1 MLVVSSFYHSLLHL
15 FFLADKFCSTS
26 TSCCCLSTA
35 YEAFRPCKCS
45 HAKKCRTVSATH
57 IGLSVISCLYIFC
70 GLQFSVN
77 WYISE
82 DALKVLL
89 ACFRGL
95 PILPIILYNPQ
106 LVHKDLSQLR
116 RVQFLATECHKLL
129 LLAQHQWDL
138 GLYIQGLF
146 KDLGLVQCNRQVLLS
161 LHHCNQLWFL
171 LLHRLPCKQSTPQ
184 MFLVITKTV
193 GFPLNR

>member
-1 MLVVSSFYHSLLHL
+1 MYLIVCVCVAFFFSWLGDTLCVLRQLIVGVAIKLSFFRKRLFVNRSWLKLDFFFSLFFGLDVANVSIVVLVVSSFYHSLLNL

-26 TSCCCLSTA
+26 TSCCHLSTA

-95 PILPIILYNPQ
+95 PILPIILYN
-106 LVHKDLSQLR
+106 L
-116 RVQFLATECHKLL
+116 
-129 LLAQHQWDL
+129 
-138 GLYIQGLF
+138 
-146 KDLGLVQCNRQVLLS
+146 
-161 LHHCNQLWFL
+161 
-171 LLHRLPCKQSTPQ
+171 
-184 MFLVITKTV
+184 
-193 GFPLNR
+193 